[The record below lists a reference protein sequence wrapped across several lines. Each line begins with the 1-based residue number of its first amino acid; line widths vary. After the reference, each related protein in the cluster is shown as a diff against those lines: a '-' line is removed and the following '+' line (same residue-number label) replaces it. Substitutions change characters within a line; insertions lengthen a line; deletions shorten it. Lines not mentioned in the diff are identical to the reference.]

1 MSKIFYLILS
11 FMSPFILTG
20 CLLIDPSGLEKKI
33 GKSENEGKVESISIN
48 KSYNNSYVRLALKS
62 KNESLFFEEKN
73 KFDER
78 IVAQI
83 EIGDYIKFFKDHDKK
98 IQTIEITKANENN
111 CKIKIF
117 LEYNQNNKQMINDF
131 AYVIN
136 NEKDEEKC
144 SKYSIK
150 EPFNSIKLL
159 RKTTYMK

>member
-1 MSKIFYLILS
+1 MSKIFYLILG

-20 CLLIDPSGLEKKI
+20 CLLIDPSALEKKT
-33 GKSENEGKVESISIN
+33 GKSENEGKVESITRD
-48 KSYNNSYVRLALKS
+48 KSSNNSYVRLALES

-78 IVAQI
+78 IIAQI
-83 EIGDYIKFFKDHDKK
+83 DIGDYIKFFKDHDKK
-98 IQTIEITKANENN
+98 MQIIEITKANENN
-111 CKIKIF
+111 CKIKIITQ
-117 LEYNQNNKQMINDF
+117 YNNNKQMINDF

-144 SKYSIK
+144 SKYSLK

-159 RKTTYMK
+159 RKTIYIK

>member
-1 MSKIFYLILS
+1 MSKIFYLVLS
-11 FMSPFILTG
+11 FMSTFILTG
-20 CLLIDPSGLEKKI
+20 CLLIDPSFLEKKTE
-33 GKSENEGKVESISIN
+33 KSENEGKVESIRID
-48 KSYNNSYVRLALKS
+48 KSYNNSYIILALKS

-83 EIGDYIKFFKDHDKK
+83 DIGDYIKFFKDHDKK

-111 CKIKIF
+111 CKIKIITQ
-117 LEYNQNNKQMINDF
+117 YNNDKQMINDF

-144 SKYSIK
+144 SKYSLK
-150 EPFNSIKLL
+150 EPLNGVKLL
-159 RKTTYMK
+159 RKTTYIK

>member
-1 MSKIFYLILS
+1 MSKIFYLIVS
-11 FMSPFILTG
+11 FMSTFILTG

-78 IVAQI
+78 IAAQI
-83 EIGDYIKFFKDHDKK
+83 DIGDYIKFFKDHDKE
-98 IQTIEITKANENN
+98 IQIIEITKANENN
-111 CKIKIF
+111 CKIKIITQ
-117 LEYNQNNKQMINDF
+117 YNNDKQMINDF